1 MKKNKIF
8 ALLLAIV
15 MLFSQ
20 NVFAEET
27 VKTPQQQQSEVQ
39 EYSNYMQKKIVQVY
53 AHNIANN
60 YYYGIED
67 EELLFAVI
75 CDMIDKGKFDINSV
89 LKSMLGALKD
99 DYSEFYTPEEYKAMT
114 EDVSGEFSG
123 IGVTITDNPNGVLV
137 LSVIEG
143 GPAYKAGV
151 LANDYIVGVNGQ
163 SVVGMN
169 SSQVRE
175 LVVGA
180 IGTEVKI
187 KVLRGKEELE
197 LTCVRDVVE
206 VSQIETEMVNDKT
219 AYIKLLQFTSNSPKE
234 METLVKELRSK
245 SVDNVILDLRDNP
258 GGDLNA
264 AIDMANIFISAG
276 KIAELRYKDET
287 KNTFLYSE
295 NFHAPNFDLVVL
307 VNEHSASA
315 SEFLAMAI
323 QSRGAGKILGTK
335 TYGKGSMQV
344 LNRAVNGAGF
354 KYTIGEF
361 YSYKGQ
367 RINTVG
373 VTPDIEVEN
382 LVLSVNEDEFQ
393 QIDFEKIP
401 EGNIDGEMTLALEQR
416 LAALGYMKEADETFD
431 DTTKDAV
438 SRLQAVLG
446 YDITGIPEIGLY
458 MFINDY
464 DYSQLDKVIDLQMEA
479 AIKHLR

>member
-1 MKKNKIF
+1 MKKNRFF
-8 ALLLAIV
+8 AFLLAFV

-20 NVFAEET
+20 NVFAEEA
-27 VKTPQQQQSEVQ
+27 VKTPEQQQAEVQ

-114 EDVSGEFSG
+114 EDVAGEFSG
-123 IGVTITDNPNGVLV
+123 IGVTITDNPNGVLI
-137 LSVIEG
+137 LSVIED
-143 GPAYKAGV
+143 GPAYKAGI

-163 SVVGMN
+163 SVEGMKTA
-169 SSQVRE
+169 QVRD

-180 IGTEVKI
+180 TGSEVKVKI
-187 KVLRGKEELE
+187 RRGKEILDF
-197 LTCVRDVVE
+197 TCVRDIVE
-206 VSQIETEMVNDKT
+206 VSQIETEMVNDDT

-234 METLVKELRSK
+234 MEEVVKDLRSK
-245 SVDNVILDLRDNP
+245 CVENVVLDLRDNP

-276 KIAELRYKDET
+276 KIAEVRYKDET

-323 QSRGAGKILGTK
+323 QSRNAGKILGTK
-335 TYGKGSMQV
+335 TYGKGSMQL
-344 LNRAVNGAGF
+344 LNRALNGAGF
-354 KYTIGEF
+354 KYTVGEF

-367 RINTVG
+367 RINTIG

-382 LVLSVNEDEFQ
+382 LVLSVNADEFQ
-393 QIDFEKIP
+393 QIDFDKIP
-401 EGNIDGEMTLALEQR
+401 EGNTDGEMTLAIEQR

-431 DTTKDAV
+431 DATKDAV

-446 YDITGIPEIGLY
+446 YDITGVPEIGLY
-458 MFINDY
+458 MFLNDY
-464 DYSQLDKVIDLQMEA
+464 DYSQLDKVVDLQMEA
-479 AIKHLR
+479 AIKYFR

>member
-1 MKKNKIF
+1 MKKNRFF
-8 ALLLAIV
+8 ALLLAFI

-27 VKTPQQQQSEVQ
+27 VKTSDQQQAEVV

-89 LKSMLGALKD
+89 LESMLGVLKD

-143 GPAYKAGV
+143 GPAYKAGI
-151 LANDYIVGVNGQ
+151 LTNDYITGVNGQ

-169 SSQVRE
+169 SAQVRE

-180 IGTEVKI
+180 VGTEVKV

-206 VSQIETEMVNDKT
+206 VSQIETEMVNDDT
-219 AYIKLLQFTSNSPKE
+219 AYIKLLQFTSNAPKE

-264 AIDMANIFISAG
+264 AIDIANIFISAG
-276 KIAELRYKDET
+276 KIAELRYKDES

-323 QSRGAGKILGTK
+323 QSRGAGKIVGTN
-335 TYGKGSMQV
+335 TFGKGSMQV

-367 RINTVG
+367 RINTIG
-373 VTPDIEVEN
+373 ITPDIYVEN
-382 LVLSVNEDEFQ
+382 TIKSIDEDAFAD
-393 QIDFEKIP
+393 IDFDRIS
-401 EGNIDGEMTLALEQR
+401 EGTSGGDMTLALEQR
-416 LAALGYMKEADETFD
+416 LVALGYMSTADEVFD
-431 DTTKDAV
+431 ETTKDAV
-438 SRLQAVLG
+438 SRFQAVLG
-446 YDITGIPEIGLY
+446 YEINGIPGLY
-458 MFINDY
+458 EYMFLNDY
-464 DYSQLDKVIDLQMEA
+464 DYTTLDQVIDLQKKA
-479 AIKHLR
+479 ALEQFK

>member
-1 MKKNKIF
+1 MQKNKLF
-8 ALLLAIV
+8 SLLLAIV

-20 NVFAEET
+20 NVFAEES
-27 VKTPQQQQSEVQ
+27 VKTPQQQQAQVQ

-89 LKSMLGALKD
+89 IESMLGALKD

-123 IGVTITDNPNGVLV
+123 IGITITDNPNGVLV

-163 SVVGMN
+163 SVIGMN
-169 SSQVRE
+169 SAQVRE

-187 KVLRGKEELE
+187 RVLRGKEELE

-206 VSQIETEMVNDKT
+206 VSQIETEMVNDET

-287 KNTFLYSE
+287 KKTFLYSE

-323 QSRGAGKILGTK
+323 QSRNAGKILGTK

-367 RINTVG
+367 RINTIG
-373 VTPDIEVEN
+373 VNPDIEVEN

-393 QIDFEKIP
+393 KIDFEKIP

-446 YDITGIPEIGLY
+446 FQITGVPEIGLY
-458 MFINDY
+458 MFLNDY
-464 DYSQLDKVIDLQMEA
+464 DYSQLNKVIDLQMEA